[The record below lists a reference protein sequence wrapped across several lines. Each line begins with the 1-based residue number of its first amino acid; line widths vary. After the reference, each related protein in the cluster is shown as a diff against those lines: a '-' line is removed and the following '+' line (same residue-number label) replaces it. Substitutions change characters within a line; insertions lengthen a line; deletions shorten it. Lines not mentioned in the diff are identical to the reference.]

1 MKQGIHPENYRTVVF
16 KDFSCDYSFI
26 TKSCAPS
33 KGTIKWEDGNE
44 YPMIPPVI
52 GLLYSCPP
60 GASAFGCKDQVP
72 CMESATRTK
81 ITPEGWVF

>member
-1 MKQGIHPENYRTVVF
+1 MIKIFLRTE
-16 KDFSCDYSFI
+16 KTLNI
-26 TKSCAPS
+26 P
-33 KGTIKWEDGNE
+33 INE
-44 YPMIPPVI
+44 YPMIPPAI